1 MHKKIPNIFTFI
13 SDFKKEEILN
23 LDKNIGIIY
32 RNYKE
37 EHKKHKILEIKN
49 FCKSNNRKFYLANN
63 IKLAINLSLDC
74 VYIPSFIKILGVQ
87 GYSLR
92 KDFLIIGSAH
102 NIYEIRNKEK
112 QQVEILFLSPLFKT
126 KNYKK
131 GLGVIKYNLLSLLS
145 KKKDIALGGINQ
157 KNIKKLKLTNAY
169 GFSGISYFLDNLK

>member
-1 MHKKIPNIFTFI
+1 MHNKIPAIFTFI
-13 SDFKKEEILN
+13 SDFKKEEILKLN
-23 LDKNIGIIY
+23 KDIGIIY

-37 EHKKHKILEIKN
+37 EYKKNKILEIKK
-49 FCKSNNRKFYLANN
+49 FCRSNNRKFYLANN
-63 IKLAINLSLDC
+63 IRLAISLDLDG
-74 VYIPSFIKILGVQ
+74 VYIPSFVKIIGMQ

-102 NIYEIRNKEK
+102 NIYEIKNKEK
-112 QQVEILFLSPLFKT
+112 QKVEIIFLSPLFKT

-145 KKKDIALGGINQ
+145 RKKDIALGGINK

-169 GFSGISYFLDNLK
+169 GFSGISYFFN